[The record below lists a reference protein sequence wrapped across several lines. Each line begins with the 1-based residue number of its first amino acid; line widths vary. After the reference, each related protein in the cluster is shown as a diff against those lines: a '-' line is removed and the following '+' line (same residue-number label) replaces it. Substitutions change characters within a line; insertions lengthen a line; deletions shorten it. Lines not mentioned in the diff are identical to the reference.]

1 MNIEHIA
8 INVADPWRVA
18 DWYVRHLGLQVA
30 RKGGGPVFGHFLADS
45 AGKVVLEIYHQN
57 APVPDYASI
66 DPFVFHIAFITPD
79 VAADRARLIAAGG
92 KADGGINH
100 APNGDVLC
108 FVRDPWGIV
117 IQLARR
123 STPLLESQRLA

>member
-8 INVADPWRVA
+8 INVADPVAVA

-30 RKGGGPVFGHFLADS
+30 RKGPGPIFGHFLADS

-57 APVPDYASI
+57 APVPDYAAL

-79 VAADRARLIAAGG
+79 VDADRSRLIAAGG
-92 KADGGINH
+92 KTEGDVNRT
-100 APNGDVLC
+100 PNGDVLC
-108 FVRDPWGIV
+108 FVRDPWGITL
-117 IQLARR
+117 QLARR
-123 STPLLESQRLA
+123 GTPLLESQRLA